1 MAAFRQ
7 NVPLRAVAGTFVLA
21 NITMCSTRSAVPGPL
36 RTEQERQLLELE
48 SATGFAPDYLQSSGP
63 GRSAQFNSS
72 SSSNSDAPSQQTDKV
87 A

>member
-7 NVPLRAVAGTFVLA
+7 NVPLRAVAGTFALT
-21 NITMCSTRSAVPGPL
+21 NSTMCSTRSALPGPL
-36 RTEQERQLLELE
+36 RTVPERQLLELK
-48 SATGFAPDYLQSSGP
+48 SASGFAPGYLPVSEP

-72 SSSNSDAPSQQTDKV
+72 SSINSNAPSQHADKV

>member
-7 NVPLRAVAGTFVLA
+7 NVPLRAVAGTFAFA
-21 NITMCSTRSAVPGPL
+21 NSTMSSTRTAVPGPL
-36 RTEQERQLLELE
+36 RIEPERQLLELK
-48 SATGFAPDYLQSSGP
+48 SANGVAPGYLQSSEP

-72 SSSNSDAPSQQTDKV
+72 SSINSDPSQPADKV